1 MTELFVTY
9 ILGAVPEALF
19 FSLFLILSK
28 GIKEK
33 KLLFTFLM
41 YVEFVL
47 LKMLISYDVW
57 FQIAYTFMTL
67 LLLKVLYK
75 DKAEITDIFAFT
87 AGSLLLILISAISY
101 LVSMLIFDSYAVAY
115 IVNRFFLFGVLYL
128 LRNKLNSL
136 YERFRKLW
144 NRKPNQKVRSLTV
157 RNVSVIIFNLM
168 FCIINLGMIFAKFVM
183 NIE

>member
-1 MTELFVTY
+1 MTEILITY
-9 ILGAVPEALF
+9 VLGAVPEAIF

-33 KLLFTFLM
+33 KLLFTVLM
-41 YVEFVL
+41 YIEFVL
-47 LKMLISYDVW
+47 LKMIISYDVW

-67 LLLKVLYK
+67 LVLKVLYK
-75 DKAEITDIFAFT
+75 DKAQITDIFAFS
-87 AGSLLLILISAISY
+87 AGSLLLILVSAISY
-101 LVSMLIFDSYAVAY
+101 SVSMLVFNSYVIAY
-115 IVNRFFLFGVLYL
+115 IINRFFLFGVLFL
-128 LRNKLNSL
+128 LRNKLNPL
-136 YERFRKLW
+136 YERFMKLW

>member
-9 ILGAVPEALF
+9 VLGALPEAIY

-28 GIKEK
+28 GLKQK
-33 KLLFTFLM
+33 RLLFTILM
-41 YVEFVL
+41 YLEYVL

-57 FQIAYTFMTL
+57 FQIAYTFMIL
-67 LLLKVLYK
+67 LVLKVIYK
-75 DKAEITDIFAFT
+75 DKAEIIDIFAFT
-87 AGSLLLILISAISY
+87 ASSILLILISIISY
-101 LVSMLIFDSYAVAY
+101 SVTMLVFNNYTVAY
-115 IVNRFFLFGVLYL
+115 IINRLFLFGILYL
-128 LRNKLNSL
+128 LRNKLNPL